1 MGFKN
6 AVQILVWVSYAAI
19 EQLRKAMLH
28 LAVEDNYIIFRPL
41 AIGTQS
47 PQ

>member
-1 MGFKN
+1 MGFQN
-6 AVQILVWVSYAAI
+6 AVQVLIWVSYAAI
-19 EQLRKAMLH
+19 EQLRKAMFH
-28 LAVEDNYIIFRPL
+28 LAIEHNYIVLRPL